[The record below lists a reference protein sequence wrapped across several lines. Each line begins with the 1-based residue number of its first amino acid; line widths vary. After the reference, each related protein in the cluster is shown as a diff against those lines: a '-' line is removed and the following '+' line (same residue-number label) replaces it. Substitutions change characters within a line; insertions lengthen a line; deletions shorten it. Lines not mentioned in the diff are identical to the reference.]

1 MAIKI
6 IDKTCLDDDNL
17 AKTYREISILKILRH
32 PYITRLYE
40 VMESK
45 NMIYLVTEYAPRG
58 EIFDHL
64 VANGRMKEDEA
75 ARVFAQIV
83 SAVEY
88 CHSKGV
94 VHRDLKAENVLLD
107 NDMNIKVGKSIR
119 MSSTTLLFVSLSF
132 FLSQTILSNIL
143 NTIQFC
149 FFYSLQLAD
158 FGFSNT
164 FIENTYLKTWCGSP
178 PYAAPEVCS
187 THYNLR
193 INHTDL
199 NFELN
204 VHFNFLGVLRS

>member
-107 NDMNIKVGKSIR
+107 NDMNIKVSKSIR
-119 MSSTTLLFVSLSF
+119 MSSTTFLFVSLSFF

-143 NTIQFC
+143 NTIEFC
-149 FFYSLQLAD
+149 FYLLQLAD

-178 PYAAPEVCS
+178 PYAAPEVCNNCN
-187 THYNLR
+187 TNYNFS
-193 INHTDL
+193 NESHG
-199 NFELN
+199 F
-204 VHFNFLGVLRS
+204 

>member
-32 PYITRLYE
+32 PHITRLYE

-64 VANGRMKEDEA
+64 VANGRMKEEEA
-75 ARVFAQIV
+75 ARVFAQTV

-107 NDMNIKVGKSIR
+107 NDMNIKVNGH
-119 MSSTTLLFVSLSF
+119 LFV
-132 FLSQTILSNIL
+132 
-143 NTIQFC
+143 C
-149 FFYSLQLAD
+149 
-158 FGFSNT
+158 
-164 FIENTYLKTWCGSP
+164 
-178 PYAAPEVCS
+178 V
-187 THYNLR
+187 
-193 INHTDL
+193 
-199 NFELN
+199 
-204 VHFNFLGVLRS
+204 

>member
-32 PYITRLYE
+32 PHITRLYE

-64 VANGRMKEDEA
+64 VANGRMKEEEA
-75 ARVFAQIV
+75 ARVFAQTV

-107 NDMNIKVGKSIR
+107 NDMNIKVSVYINHHRDHPEFNGP
-119 MSSTTLLFVSLSF
+119 STFFFSRNLIFLSF
-132 FLSQTILSNIL
+132 SLLLYVHLSVTLV
-143 NTIQFC
+143 T
-149 FFYSLQLAD
+149 
-158 FGFSNT
+158 FGF
-164 FIENTYLKTWCGSP
+164 
-178 PYAAPEVCS
+178 AA
-187 THYNLR
+187 L
-193 INHTDL
+193 
-199 NFELN
+199 F
-204 VHFNFLGVLRS
+204 